1 MQAQTR
7 EADNQAIRL
16 RLFDGLAASIVEK
29 GYAATTIADIARHA
43 RVSKRTI
50 YEHFEDKEAC
60 FVALYE
66 VASAEIIRLVF
77 RAATPDM
84 AWEAQIDA
92 ATREYLSAL
101 QSQPE
106 LARTFLL
113 EIQAA
118 GPRAIRKRREVHRE
132 FAQMIMALVERG
144 RAETPDVAPLS
155 LEMATAIV
163 GGINELVLLAVEEGR
178 TRRLLE
184 LRETATEYVRKL
196 LLPPLPQRRR
206 R

>member
-7 EADNQAIRL
+7 SADDQAIRA
-16 RLFDGLAASIVEK
+16 RLFEGMSAAIVEK

-60 FVALYE
+60 FLALYAAASEE
-66 VASAEIIRLVF
+66 VIRLVF
-77 RAATPDM
+77 RAATPDLG
-84 AWEAQIDA
+84 WEAQIEI
-92 ATREYLSAL
+92 ATHEYLSAL

-118 GPRAIRKRREVHRE
+118 GPRAVRMRREIHRE

-144 RAETPDVAPLS
+144 RAEAPEVAPLS

-163 GGINELVLLAVEEGR
+163 GGINELVLLALEEGR
-178 TRRLLE
+178 ARRLLE
-184 LRETATEYVRKL
+184 LRDTATEYVRKL
-196 LLPPLPQRRR
+196 LLPPRRR